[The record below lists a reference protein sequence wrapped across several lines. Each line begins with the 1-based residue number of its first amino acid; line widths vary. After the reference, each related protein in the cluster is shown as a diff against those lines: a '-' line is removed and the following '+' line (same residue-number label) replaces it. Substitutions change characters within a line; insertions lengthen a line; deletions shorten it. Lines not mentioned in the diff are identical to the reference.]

1 MTRQEFE
8 RIRAAVQAAPRFIPG
23 EGRLTV
29 EVNDADIEAL
39 MAAAE
44 RGLVCE
50 ERMDVEREAV
60 SRYLEGLSQ
69 PLRRDGRGD
78 IASALSSASRALLEG
93 KHMAP
98 RGGVR

>member
-8 RIRAAVQAAPRFIPG
+8 RIRAVVQATPRLIP
-23 EGRLTV
+23 EQGRLTV
-29 EVNDADIEAL
+29 EVNDSDVEAL

-50 ERMDVEREAV
+50 ERMAVEREAV
-60 SRYLEGLSQ
+60 ARYLEGLSQ

-78 IASALSSASRALLEG
+78 IASALTSASRALLEG
-93 KHMAP
+93 KHMPP
-98 RGGVR
+98 RGGAR